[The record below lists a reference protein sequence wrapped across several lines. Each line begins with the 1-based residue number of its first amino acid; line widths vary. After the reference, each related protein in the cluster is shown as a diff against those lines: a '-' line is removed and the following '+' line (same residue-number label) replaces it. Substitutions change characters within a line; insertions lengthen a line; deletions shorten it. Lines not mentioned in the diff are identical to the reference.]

1 MRAALAVRATLA
13 QEDRTRHDTT
23 NAGQRQELDNMHT
36 LRSALTD
43 ALSHPPP
50 GLEALA
56 RATTNPRLESLQ
68 HVLRA
73 LSASGDGRL
82 LVVCPRARE
91 LDDEIRDAPRVVVW
105 SDPEVREARQRMPP
119 DVVAVVFVSLPGHR
133 GTAHIQRHA
142 RQQLATIHHGT
153 VTPRTIRELCEA
165 AGLVPMTAHDNNDND
180 TKDAPDMPTH
190 AQFARTSAPTSP
202 KKTALVDKEGKL
214 RQGLLATFLQE
225 QADLDADS
233 GVAEIARLAELAET
247 LGLPTT
253 KGSIAEAFYR
263 TRRQKREQDGS
274 VPPKTASPTPRKRHA
289 LAIVQTSPAVPDVAP
304 AAPAAPAATPPAP
317 APDTLQREVAALQ
330 SLVEDGLVAM
340 TLVRD
345 SLRQLAPMLAEN
357 VELRAKLDTMDR
369 TFRELFARG
378 GQS

>member
-1 MRAALAVRATLA
+1 L
-13 QEDRTRHDTT
+13 
-23 NAGQRQELDNMHT
+23 HT

-43 ALSHPPP
+43 ALAHPPP

-56 RATTNPRLESLQ
+56 AATNPRLESLQ

-91 LDDEIRDAPRVVVW
+91 LDDDVRDAPRVVVW

-153 VTPRTIRELCEA
+153 ITPRTIRELCEA
-165 AGLVPMTAHDNNDND
+165 AGLVPLTAHDNNND

-202 KKTALVDKEGKL
+202 KSSQKKLVDARGKL

-225 QADLDADS
+225 QADMDAPS
-233 GVAEIARLAELAET
+233 AVAEIARLAELAQT
-247 LGLPTT
+247 LSIPTT
-253 KGSIAEAFYR
+253 KGSIAEAFY
-263 TRRQKREQDGS
+263 TRRRKLRDEQQGTTA
-274 VPPKTASPTPRKRHA
+274 PTAPKTPAAPRKRHA
-289 LAIVQTSPAVPDVAP
+289 LALVQEVPAVPVDAPAVP
-304 AAPAAPAATPPAP
+304 AAPAAAPPAP
-317 APDTLQREVAALQ
+317 APDSLQREVAALQ

-357 VELRAKLDTMDR
+357 VDLRRKLDTMDR

-378 GQS
+378 SAQ